1 MYRLQRRLR
10 GHDIGMVL
18 NKLEV
23 KRTTPHLRSRYA
35 NIIWKRALEP
45 NFNYKTKTFQ
55 TCEEELHQKLY
66 TLSFVN
72 VTEIMDHVTAE
83 STKEHKGSTHVHS
96 FMLFHGGLRH

>member
-1 MYRLQRRLR
+1 
-10 GHDIGMVL
+10 MVL

-23 KRTTPHLRSRYA
+23 KRTTPNLRSRYA